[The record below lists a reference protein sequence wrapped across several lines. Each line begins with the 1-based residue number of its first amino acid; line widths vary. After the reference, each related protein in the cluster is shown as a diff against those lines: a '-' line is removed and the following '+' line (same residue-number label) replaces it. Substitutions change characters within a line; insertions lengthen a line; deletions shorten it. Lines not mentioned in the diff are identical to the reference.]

1 MTANFAMQLDVI
13 DFKSSS
19 SISLGFLKQVTV
31 SVREAG
37 RHFCKVPL
45 KRSEDD
51 EEETEEVT
59 PSL

>member
-1 MTANFAMQLDVI
+1 MQLDVT
-13 DFKSSS
+13 DFKSSTS
-19 SISLGFLKQVTV
+19 VSLGFLKQVT
-31 SVREAG
+31 VREAG

>member
-1 MTANFAMQLDVI
+1 MMANLAMQLDVI
-13 DFKSSS
+13 DFKSST
-19 SISLGFLKQVTV
+19 SISLSFLKQVTI
-31 SVREAG
+31 SSREAS

-51 EEETEEVT
+51 EEKTEEVT